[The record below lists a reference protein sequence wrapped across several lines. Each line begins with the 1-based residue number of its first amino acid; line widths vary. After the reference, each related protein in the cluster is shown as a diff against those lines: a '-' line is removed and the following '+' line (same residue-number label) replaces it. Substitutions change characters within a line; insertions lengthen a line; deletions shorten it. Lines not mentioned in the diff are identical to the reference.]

1 MPEVRASPLKPTEYK
16 IIDSGNGKRSQTL
29 HLPTIHF
36 LKKTVWVNELPVL
49 SLQERTELEA
59 QKIVLEKT
67 DRQGNISKFWVRWK
81 EVENFAGSN
90 KDDRHYT
97 VDITTGTLTFGDRV
111 HGRIPPGDPGNI
123 RIIFTT
129 GAGNAGN
136 IFADDSS
143 LSPEGKQQLFEIC
156 YVIKKRGIVPS
167 NGTFKNRPKPGKGL
181 HILLSGPSCPAKT
194 ESAGIIAREAGLDMY
209 KVDLSSIVS
218 RYIGETEKNLDKI
231 FTEAETSNA
240 ILFFDEADAL
250 FGKRTPVRDAHDR
263 YPDAGVNYLLRKMEE
278 YEGIVILEGNV
289 SNTTDD
295 DLRHRMD
302 FSVVFT

>member
-1 MPEVRASPLKPTEYK
+1 MPEVRASPSKSTEYE

-29 HLPTIHF
+29 PLPTIHF

-49 SLQERTELEA
+49 SLRERTELEA
-59 QKIVLEKT
+59 HKIVLKKT

-97 VDITTGTLTFGDRV
+97 VDKTTGTLTFGDGV
-111 HGRIPPGDPGNI
+111 HGRIPPGDLGNI

-136 IFADDSS
+136 IFADDIS

-167 NGTFKNRPKPGKGL
+167 DRKSKNRLKPGKGL
-181 HILLSGPSCPAKT
+181 YILLSGPSCPAKT
-194 ESAGIIAREAGLDMY
+194 ETAGIIAREAGLDMY
-209 KVDLSSIVS
+209 NVDLSSIVS
-218 RYIGETEKNLDKI
+218 RYIGETQKNLDRI
-231 FTEAETSNA
+231 FTEAETGNA

-250 FGKRTPVRDAHDR
+250 FGKRTSVRDAHDR
-263 YPDAGVNYLLRKMEE
+263 YLPAGVKYFLRKMEE
-278 YEGIVILEGNV
+278 HEGIVILAGTV

-295 DLRHRMD
+295 DLRRRMD